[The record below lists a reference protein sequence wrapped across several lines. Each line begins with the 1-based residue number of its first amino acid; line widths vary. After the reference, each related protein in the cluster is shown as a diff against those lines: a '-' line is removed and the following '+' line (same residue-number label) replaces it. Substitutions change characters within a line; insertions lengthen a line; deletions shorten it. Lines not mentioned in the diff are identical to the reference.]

1 MAWNEPGK
9 DDKDPWGNNRGND
22 GPPDLDDVMRNLK
35 NKLGAMFGGAASNN
49 SNDQQAGQ
57 GGALGLGLIAA
68 VIFVVWLASGIYIV
82 EPAEQG
88 VVLRFGAHHD
98 TTTSGPHWHLPYP
111 IETVEVVDVE
121 QIRNTEIGYRS
132 TAGRSGSTIHSES
145 LMLTKDENIVDL
157 KIAVQYRI
165 KDVSKY
171 LFNVRN
177 PDLTLRQIT
186 ESAVRETVGNSNMDF
201 VLTEGRSAIASGTEL
216 LLQSTLDALETGLL
230 ITSVNMQ
237 DVQPPEQVQAAFADV
252 VKAREDEVRQKNE
265 AEAYANDVV
274 PKARGAAFRLVQEAE
289 AYKSQILA
297 KAEGETSRFLQV
309 MEEYEKAPEITKER
323 LYLDT
328 MESVY
333 SRTQKVMVDVSKDS
347 NNVLY
352 LPLDRMRS
360 GSSAPPSMQID
371 PSSLVNSSTTSRLST
386 LNSASP
392 RDDARSRGGR

>member
-35 NKLGAMFGGAASNN
+35 NKLSTMFGGSGTSS
-49 SNDQQAGQ
+49 SNDQSSGQ
-57 GGALGLGLIAA
+57 GGAIGIGLIAA
-68 VIFVVWLASGIYIV
+68 VVFVVWLASGIYIV

-88 VVLRFGAHHD
+88 VVLRFGAHSD

-121 QIRNTEIGYRS
+121 QIRNVEIGYRS
-132 TAGRSGSTIHSES
+132 TGGRNGNTILSES
-145 LMLTKDENIVDL
+145 LMLTQDENIVDL

-165 KDVSKY
+165 KDASDY
-171 LFNVRN
+171 LFNVRS
-177 PDLTLRQIT
+177 PDLTLRQMT
-186 ESAVRETVGNSNMDF
+186 ESAVRETVGTSKMDF
-201 VLTEGRSAIASGTEL
+201 VLTEGRSAIASGTEE
-216 LLQSTLDALETGLL
+216 LLQSMLDIHETGLM

-265 AEAYANDVV
+265 AEAYANDIV

-289 AYKSQILA
+289 AYKSQITA
-297 KAEGETSRFLQV
+297 KADGETSRFLQV
-309 MEEYEKAPEITKER
+309 MKEYEKAPAITKER

-333 SRTQKVMVDVSKDS
+333 SRTQKVLVDVSKDS

-352 LPLDRMRS
+352 LPLDKMRG
-360 GSSAPPSMQID
+360 GSSSSSARINPGSLLNNDSAMGTSSSNS
-371 PSSLVNSSTTSRLST
+371 SSL
-386 LNSASP
+386 
-392 RDDARSRGGR
+392 RDDARNRGGR

>member
-9 DDKDPWGNNRGND
+9 DDKDPWSNNRGNN
-22 GPPDLDDVMRNLK
+22 GPPDLDDVLRNLK
-35 NKLGAMFGGAASNN
+35 NKFSAMFGGSSNN
-49 SNDQQAGQ
+49 NTSEEPSGQ
-57 GGALGLGLIAA
+57 GGKIGLGLIAA
-68 VIFVVWLASGIYIV
+68 VIFVVWIASGIYIV

-88 VVLRFGAHHD
+88 VVLRFGAYTN
-98 TTTSGPHWHLPYP
+98 TTTSGPHWHIPYP
-111 IETVEVVDVE
+111 IETVEVVDAE
-121 QIRNTEIGYRS
+121 QIRNIEIGYRS
-132 TAGRSGSTIHSES
+132 ADGRSANTILSES
-145 LMLTKDENIVDL
+145 LMLTQDENIVDL

-165 KDVSKY
+165 KDAPNY

-177 PDLTLRQIT
+177 PDLTLRQMT
-186 ESAVRETVGNSNMDF
+186 ESAVRETVGTSKMDF
-201 VLTEGRSAIASGTEL
+201 VLTEGRSAIAAGTEV
-216 LLQSTLDALETGLL
+216 LLQSMLDLHETGLI

-252 VKAREDEVRQKNE
+252 VKAREDEVRSKNE

-274 PKARGAAFRLVQEAE
+274 PKARGAAFRVVQEAE
-289 AYKSQILA
+289 AYKSQIMA

-309 MEEYEKAPEITKER
+309 MKEYEKAPAITKER

-352 LPLDRMRS
+352 LPLDKMRG
-360 GSSAPPSMQID
+360 GSSAASARINPESLINSTPTMD
-371 PSSLVNSSTTSRLST
+371 TSSSNPV
-386 LNSASP
+386 SP
-392 RDDARSRGGR
+392 RDDARSRGSR

>member
-22 GPPDLDDVMRNLK
+22 GPPDLDDVLRNLK
-35 NKLGAMFGGAASNN
+35 NKLGGMFGGSSSNS
-49 SNDQQAGQ
+49 SNEQPTGQ
-57 GGALGLGLIAA
+57 GGAIGLGLIAA
-68 VIFVVWLASGIYIV
+68 VVFVVWLASGIYIV

-88 VVLRFGAHHD
+88 VVVRFGAYTD

-121 QIRNTEIGYRS
+121 QIRNIEIGYRS
-132 TAGRSGSTIHSES
+132 TDGRSANTILSES
-145 LMLTKDENIVDL
+145 LMLTQDENIVDL

-165 KDVSKY
+165 KDASHY

-177 PDLTLRQIT
+177 PDLTLRQMT
-186 ESAVRETVGNSNMDF
+186 ESAVRETVGTSKMDF
-201 VLTEGRSAIASGTEL
+201 VLTEGRSAIAAGTEV
-216 LLQSTLDALETGLL
+216 LLQSMLDIHETGLM

-274 PKARGAAFRLVQEAE
+274 PRARGAAFRLVQEAE
-289 AYKSQILA
+289 AYKSQIMA

-309 MEEYEKAPEITKER
+309 MNEYEKAPLITKER

-333 SRTQKVMVDVSKDS
+333 SKTQKVMVDVSKES

-352 LPLDRMRS
+352 LPLDKMRG
-360 GSSAPPSMQID
+360 GSSEA
-371 PSSLVNSSTTSRLST
+371 SSRINPDSLINSNSTSGTSSS
-386 LNSASP
+386 NSASP
-392 RDDARSRGGR
+392 RDDARSRGSR